1 MRGREAST
9 ECLEKS
15 RLYNEINES
24 IPVSTLR
31 MSRSARVPICVAL
44 LGAHPDARF
53 RSWEVPP
60 ITAAMTG
67 KAASSRF
74 QNSSGNYPHARLCR
88 VMTPC
93 VSSTSCHTCYHIL
106 PTFAGAL
113 QTLAIQCVQNSDPS
127 SLRAKTSSRLTPFTQ
142 RATAEG
148 DREGS

>member
-1 MRGREAST
+1 MGST
-9 ECLEKS
+9 AHHGSDDRKGCFVA
-15 RLYNEINES
+15 
-24 IPVSTLR
+24 IPKFIWQL
-31 MSRSARVPICVAL
+31 SAC
-44 LGAHPDARF
+44 
-53 RSWEVPP
+53 S
-60 ITAAMTG
+60 
-67 KAASSRF
+67 
-74 QNSSGNYPHARLCR
+74 LCR